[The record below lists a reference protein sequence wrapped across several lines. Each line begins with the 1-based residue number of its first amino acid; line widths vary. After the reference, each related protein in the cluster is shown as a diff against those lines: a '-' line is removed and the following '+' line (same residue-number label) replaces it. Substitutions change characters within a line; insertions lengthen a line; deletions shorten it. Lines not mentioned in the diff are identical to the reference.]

1 MTLYVCSAAAKILR
15 AAKAKVENVGGIWG
29 MGNVKNEKM
38 QEAVVFG
45 RDLGLF
51 LLQFVQQVVGR
62 DFHFAEGEP
71 LLAQIL

>member
-1 MTLYVCSAAAKILR
+1 MLAEFGEGEMLKMKKCWGS
-15 AAKAKVENVGGIWG
+15 GG
-29 MGNVKNEKM
+29 VL
-38 QEAVVFG
+38 G

-51 LLQFVQQVVGR
+51 LPQFVQQVVGR

>member
-1 MTLYVCSAAAKILR
+1 MLAEFGEGEML
-15 AAKAKVENVGGIWG
+15 
-29 MGNVKNEKM
+29 KM
-38 QEAVVFG
+38 KKCWEAVGFG

-51 LLQFVQQVVGR
+51 LPQFVQQVVGR